1 MQRRYMSLGT
11 GSAPDDL
18 AFEPKPGRAMPLKSL
33 AARIALIPALALL
46 TGCEKQPAAA
56 AASVA
61 DTPAAT
67 LQELDARIGNLLA
80 NSRVPGASVA
90 LIEGGRLVWAKGY
103 GYSDLAR
110 RTPVTADTVFR
121 AGSISKSFTAIG
133 VIMLVEEGKLSLEAP
148 LRSLLPEVRFEN
160 PWEAT
165 DPVRLV
171 HVIEHTAGLDD
182 LAFSGYLLEGSHL
195 PLARTVE
202 MLGPYRSRWRP
213 GTLMSYSNP
222 GPVIAGLAIEKASG
236 QRFEDFMATRL
247 LGPLGMVNAGWTPDP
262 SIAARLSKSY
272 RDTAGTEERL
282 IDIAARPSGSLNAT
296 PTELA
301 RLPLLM
307 LGRGTLDGRRYF
319 SAAAADRIER
329 PATTA
334 AARAGFDVGYGLGN
348 YTQTGGKALWHG
360 HDGAIDGFIAMSR
373 YAPSL
378 NAGFVLMINLAD
390 PTARVVADEIRGYL
404 ERGAP
409 EVVPKSRP
417 LRADEIAAFAG
428 LYQSDTPRSQIFAP
442 IDDLATWTHVEA
454 DERGL
459 GIGDQRFVA
468 IGEGL
473 FQRVGGPGPELL
485 LRRSARG
492 TEMTGADAGH
502 NGRKRSTAEVL
513 AKFACMAALLL
524 TVLLSLGHAVVWAV
538 GALRGRLAA
547 RGGLS
552 IRLLP
557 WLATMSVAAVPVAL
571 SISAAGGLEMLGTAS
586 WPNRVLQA
594 ATLAMPVLGLAA
606 LWRAWRGAPAAARF
620 VRSMAWA
627 SGTVTTGFA
636 LYLASYGWIGVR
648 VWGAAG

>member
-1 MQRRYMSLGT
+1 MVAKPRR
-11 GSAPDDL
+11 APAT
-18 AFEPKPGRAMPLKSL
+18 AFAGPGL
-33 AARIALIPALALL
+33 IAALALL
-46 TGCEKQPAAA
+46 TGCAKKPAAA
-56 AASVA
+56 ADPAPVA
-61 DTPAAT
+61 ISPATT
-67 LQELDARIGNLLA
+67 LQELDSRIARLLA
-80 NSRVPGASVA
+80 DAGVPGASVA
-90 LIEGGRLVWAKGY
+90 LIEGGKLVWAQGY

-121 AGSISKSFTAIG
+121 AGSVSKSFTAIG
-133 VIMLVEEGKLSLEAP
+133 VMMLVEDGKLSLEAP
-148 LRSLLPEVRFEN
+148 LSVLMPELRVDN
-160 PWEAT
+160 PWEPS

-171 HVIEHTAGLDD
+171 HVIEHTAGFDD
-182 LAFSGYLLEGSHL
+182 LAFSGYLLEGGNL
-195 PLARTVE
+195 PLARAVE

-213 GTLMSYSNP
+213 GTMMSYSNP
-222 GPVIAGLAIEKASG
+222 GPVIAGRIIEKASG

-247 LGPLGMVNAGWTPDP
+247 LGPLGMANARWTPDP

-272 RDTAGTEERL
+272 RDAAGTEERL
-282 IDIAARPSGSLNAT
+282 IDIAARPSGSLNIT
-296 PTELA
+296 STELA

-319 SAAAADRIER
+319 SVAAADRIER
-329 PATTA
+329 PVTTA

-348 YTQTGGKALWHG
+348 YRQQGGKAQWHG
-360 HDGAIDGFIAMSR
+360 HDGAIDGFVAMSR
-373 YAPSL
+373 YAPAL
-378 NAGFVLMINLAD
+378 DAGFVLMLNLAD
-390 PTARVVADEIRGYL
+390 PAAHVVADEIRGYL

-409 EVVPKSRP
+409 EVTPRSRP

-428 LYQSDTPRSQIFAP
+428 LYQSDTPRNQIVAP
-442 IDDLATWTHVEA
+442 IDALITWTRVEA

-468 IGEGL
+468 VGEGL

-485 LRRSARG
+485 LTRSERG
-492 TEMTGADAGH
+492 TELTEMLGTAH
-502 NGRKRSTAEVL
+502 SGRKRSTVEVV
-513 AKFACMAALLL
+513 AKFAGIAALLV
-524 TVLLSLGHAVVWAV
+524 TVLLSLGHAAVWAV

-557 WLATMSVAAVPVAL
+557 WLAAMSVAAVPVAL

-586 WPNRVLQA
+586 WSNRVLQV
-594 ATLAMPVLGLAA
+594 ATLAMPMLGLAA

-627 SGTVTTGFA
+627 SGTVATGFA

-648 VWGAAG
+648 VWGSG